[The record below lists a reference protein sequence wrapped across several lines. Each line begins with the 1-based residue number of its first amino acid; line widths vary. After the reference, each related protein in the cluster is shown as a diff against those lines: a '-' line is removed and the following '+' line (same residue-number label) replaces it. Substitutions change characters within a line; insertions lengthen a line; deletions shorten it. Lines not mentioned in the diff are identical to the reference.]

1 MYAYLPR
8 LISPLISLVI
18 ANEMVHDRFSH
29 LKSPLWLD
37 SDASAD
43 ETSPRL
49 RESVSNTDLSQGLLG
64 TDADSPQEEDKSSGV
79 QRPSGVKSDK
89 EKKKRTRVTPEQLIH
104 LERYFAMDRNPTAAR
119 RKDISE
125 LLGMQ
130 ERQTQIWFQNRFV
143 YAPCISSSMFDI
155 LSYGSRAKAK
165 LQDGKHNPQFMDSGL
180 DGSPLS
186 AFTAELHNFIHED
199 GRKYGICKQ
208 VPLLIYFLYSCDHNP
223 VY

>member
-1 MYAYLPR
+1 MVHS
-8 LISPLISLVI
+8 SPLCLFFLNRLNIRPFLSSSQRHRNPLSFLFLLHCVSISFIVRPGLSIEFLQNVRLPSSFNSSPNFLRHI

-43 ETSPRL
+43 EISPRL
-49 RESVSNTDLSQGLLG
+49 RESGSNTDLSQGSLG
-64 TDADSPQEEDKSSGV
+64 TEADSPQEEDKSSGV

-130 ERQTQIWFQNRFV
+130 ERQTQIWFQNRLVHPPLVFFV
-143 YAPCISSSMFDI
+143 YF
-155 LSYGSRAKAK
+155 
-165 LQDGKHNPQFMDSGL
+165 
-180 DGSPLS
+180 
-186 AFTAELHNFIHED
+186 
-199 GRKYGICKQ
+199 
-208 VPLLIYFLYSCDHNP
+208 
-223 VY
+223 